1 MGWSYYVAALCRV
14 ECARFLASGGE
25 PERGQRRPMKSKCK
39 RRAVSSPTSRVL
51 SGRRRRARSF
61 GSNISRILERVPG
74 VCGVRGSELRLICQ
88 KTLRGRHRHHIH
100 DELVASIHS
109 FRDLDL
115 FLRRGGVPLL
125 MNRRDS
131 RGAHGITTA
140 ITNRALQPGVSAHR
154 EPKWSTPYLRTHLL
168 DKCNLQPWAAVAA
181 AAAAAAA
188 EAGAA
193 AGAAVAAFDRCTRR
207 SCRPWGDFLTSS
219 LLRESRLLLVEA
231 LREAK
236 SADLTQTSSR

>member
-1 MGWSYYVAALCRV
+1 M
-14 ECARFLASGGE
+14 
-25 PERGQRRPMKSKCK
+25 
-39 RRAVSSPTSRVL
+39 
-51 SGRRRRARSF
+51 
-61 GSNISRILERVPG
+61 
-74 VCGVRGSELRLICQ
+74 
-88 KTLRGRHRHHIH
+88 
-100 DELVASIHS
+100 
-109 FRDLDL
+109 
-115 FLRRGGVPLL
+115 L

-154 EPKWSTPYLRTHLL
+154 EPKWSTPCLRTHLL

-219 LLRESRLLLVEA
+219 LLRESRLL
-231 LREAK
+231 
-236 SADLTQTSSR
+236 SDLYERGDDRANPRISLKLPHAERFSNVMRRKTSSRSPPRRSFSWGLSPSFNR